1 MMTATYK
8 LKQKVGLSKKIKSHI
23 CYNIIQWKGKSCIN
37 SSVFLM
43 EFCVNTLSPEYRR
56 LNFSLRLKLTLI
68 TQIKYN
74 TNKKLGTEMVNANLI
89 FGSF

>member
-1 MMTATYK
+1 MTATYI
-8 LKQKVGLSKKIKSHI
+8 LKQKCGLSKEIKSYI
-23 CYNIIQWKGKSCIN
+23 FYKIIQWKGKSCIN
-37 SSVFLM
+37 SSAFLM

-68 TQIKYN
+68 TQMKYN
-74 TNKKLGTEMVNANLI
+74 TNKKLGTEMVNVNLI

>member
-1 MMTATYK
+1 MTATYI
-8 LKQKVGLSKKIKSHI
+8 LKQKGGLSKIIKSYI
-23 CYNIIQWKGKSCIN
+23 CDKISQCKGKSCIN
-37 SSVFLM
+37 SSAFLM

-68 TQIKYN
+68 TQIKDN